1 MAPVRVQEAA
11 GESGFCWLA
20 CPFGRRQSS
29 PAGLLQC
36 GNAAPRRAR
45 ARDRSRLRHRA
56 GALEEPRRAQRGDQ
70 HADREEEHRPLVTE
84 LTKRRRC
91 AQWPDLFDRPD
102 VRVRTS
108 SAIAQDVPNTENR
121 NIRLVGQPVT
131 LSRTAAIDSDS
142 LPRGLLDH
150 KCRDRFGGPRLK
162 LRSIASRAAVV
173 APAF

>member
-131 LSRTAAIDSDS
+131 LSRAAGKMVARPPEFGEQTDELLTSWVY
-142 LPRGLLDH
+142 RG
-150 KCRDRFGGPRLK
+150 RDRRRSRTK
-162 LRSIASRAAVV
+162 LCEA
-173 APAF
+173 